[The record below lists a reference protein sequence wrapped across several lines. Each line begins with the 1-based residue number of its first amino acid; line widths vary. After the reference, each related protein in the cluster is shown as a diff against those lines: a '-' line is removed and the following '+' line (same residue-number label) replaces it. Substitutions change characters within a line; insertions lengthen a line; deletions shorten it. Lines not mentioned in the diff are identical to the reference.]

1 MQNAIPNKHGKMIT
15 HCFWFKINLSLD
27 EEIQHCCR
35 CFQLW
40 FWKWNELFSSIMC
53 TWERMCLEK
62 IWNKNLAKFS
72 TSCKF
77 QMIKHCCF
85 PTFLEVPSFVPLNSD
100 VIFRF
105 DFSPCINVCNPT
117 LLLLWGWV
125 LNACF
130 HIKCISSRWKQVC
143 LWTNHNYG

>member
-1 MQNAIPNKHGKMIT
+1 MRYQ
-15 HCFWFKINLSLD
+15 INMAKWLPIVFGSKLTY
-27 EEIQHCCR
+27 
-35 CFQLW
+35 LW
-40 FWKWNELFSSIMC
+40 MKKYHIVVVVSNFDFWKWNELFNSIMC
-53 TWERMCLEK
+53 TWERMCLK
-62 IWNKNLAKFS
+62 TIWNKNLAKFS

-77 QMIKHCCF
+77 QMQIKHCCF
-85 PTFLEVPSFVPLNSD
+85 STFLEVPSFVPLNSD

-105 DFSPCINVCNPT
+105 DFSPCTNVCNPT